1 MDSDVCSLASEA
13 TLTVLPRTDPRTE
26 HELFAV
32 LGQPAVFL
40 TRDFK
45 QSLWQSELQGI
56 EYAVTT
62 PDDTRVG
69 TIVHRG
75 RAHMYADVLSADGLP
90 LAKFDLRHGG
100 SQGFV
105 RVLGYGNST
114 RNGVSTGAVP
124 VRMVGEIKA
133 DLFSF
138 RSKYNV
144 FCTGPSG
151 ASEPFGRLTVKAAST
166 HLHIV
171 DDHKNKLASIQSVP
185 FAMGAHRSVHFHRF
199 KIECGDE
206 SMDQRIVTLAL
217 AFVLDCTCFA
227 DADVTYT

>member
-1 MDSDVCSLASEA
+1 MDSDVRSVSSEA
-13 TLTVLPRTDPRTE
+13 TLTMPPRTDPHTQ
-26 HELFAV
+26 HMLYTV

-100 SQGFV
+100 SQG
-105 RVLGYGNST
+105 ST
-114 RNGVSTGAVP
+114 KNGVSTGAVP

-144 FCTGPSG
+144 FCTGPTG
-151 ASEPFGRLTVKAAST
+151 ASEPFGRLTVKAAGT
-166 HLHIV
+166 NLHVV

-185 FAMGAHRSVHFHRF
+185 FTMNTNRSVNFHRF

-217 AFVLDCTCFA
+217 AFVLDY
-227 DADVTYT
+227 VTYT

>member
-1 MDSDVCSLASEA
+1 MGSDAGSLASEA
-13 TLTVLPRTDPRTE
+13 TLALLPRTDPHTQRMLYT
-26 HELFAV
+26 V

-40 TRDFK
+40 SRDFK

-56 EYAVTT
+56 EYAITA

-75 RAHMYADVLSADGLP
+75 GAHMYADVLSADGLP

-105 RVLGYGNST
+105 RILGYGSST
-114 RNGVSTGAVP
+114 KNGVSTGAVP

-144 FCTGPSG
+144 FCAGPTG
-151 ASEPFGRLTVKAAST
+151 ASEPFGRLTVKAAGT
-166 HLHIV
+166 NLHIV
-171 DDHKNKLASIQSVP
+171 DDQKNKLASIQSVP
-185 FAMGAHRSVHFHRF
+185 FAYV
-199 KIECGDE
+199 
-206 SMDQRIVTLAL
+206 LA
-217 AFVLDCTCFA
+217 ATHTA
-227 DADVTYT
+227 